1 MAGSRDFS
9 SRYNAAMIFAALET
23 STEWCSIALWR
34 DGEVSAIEARAA
46 NSHGE
51 VALPMLERLL
61 AQAGIGAADLDAVA
75 FGAGPG
81 SFTGLRI
88 ACGLAQGIA
97 WGHGLPVIGVS
108 TLEALAEDS
117 GAQKVVACI
126 DARMREVYYSA
137 LCRDARGWREIVAPL
152 CAAPGAVPAPD
163 GGDWLGCGNGFA
175 AHREALENALKGHL
189 QAIDVHARPGAVA
202 VARLAAPRLAAG
214 QGVEAALAVPLYVR
228 DKVAY
233 TEQER
238 AAR

>member
-1 MAGSRDFS
+1 MRFVS
-9 SRYNAAMIFAALET
+9 LET

-34 DGEVSAIEARAA
+34 DGEISAIETRAP

-61 AQAGIGAADLDAVA
+61 AAASMTPRDVDAVA

-97 WGHGLPVIGVS
+97 WARGLPVLGVS

-117 GAQKVVACI
+117 GASRVIACI

-137 LCRDARGWREIVAPL
+137 LVREAGVWREAVASLCVAPQS
-152 CAAPGAVPAPD
+152 VPAPQ
-163 GGDWLGCGNGFA
+163 GESWLGCGSGFA
-175 AHREALENALKGHL
+175 VHGPALEGALQGHL
-189 QAIDVHARPGAVA
+189 KAIDVNARPGAVA

-214 QGVEAALAVPLYVR
+214 QGVDASEAAPAYVR

-233 TEQER
+233 TELER